1 MRHLGKRAWAVLTM
15 GLLIVPMSAA
25 SLAYACTGLATLSSS
40 PGSGVA
46 GETVTLNARGFAP
59 HDPSDSRTGSL
70 VELRMDNMDGPVIG
84 TAAPAGS
91 GNFSVQIKVPQVEP
105 GEHVLI
111 ATQNRNDGRPSY
123 GTPARTVLTV
133 NPTPAPAAAGVQA
146 AAPAA
151 PPQAAPAPVA
161 PTKAAPTNAAP
172 AKAAPKEASK
182 SNSRTTLARAV
193 KRCTTRHNAKK
204 AKTRVGKKRT
214 AARRAA
220 CIKQAK
226 RRASTVE

>member
-25 SLAYACTGLATLSSS
+25 SLAYACTGLATISSS
-40 PGSGVA
+40 PGSAVA
-46 GETVTLNARGFAP
+46 GETVTINARGFAP
-59 HDPSDSRTGSL
+59 HDPSDSRTGSPA
-70 VELRMDNMDGPVIG
+70 EIRMDSMDGPVIG
-84 TAAPAGS
+84 TASPSASGTGGS
-91 GNFSVQIKVPQVEP
+91 FSVQIKVPQVEP

-123 GTPARTVLTV
+123 GTPARTVFTV

-146 AAPAA
+146 AAPAPA
-151 PPQAAPAPVA
+151 PQAAAPTPAP
-161 PTKAAPTNAAP
+161 PTTKAAPTQ
-172 AKAAPKEASK
+172 AAPKVPQP
-182 SNSRTTLARAV
+182 NSRKTLARAV
-193 KRCTTRHNAKK
+193 KRCTTKYDVKK

-226 RRASTVE
+226 RRA